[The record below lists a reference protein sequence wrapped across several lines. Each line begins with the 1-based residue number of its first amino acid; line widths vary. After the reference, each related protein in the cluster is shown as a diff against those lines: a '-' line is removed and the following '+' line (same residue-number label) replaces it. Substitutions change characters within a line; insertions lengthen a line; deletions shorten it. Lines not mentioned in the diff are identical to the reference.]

1 VSHTAGVASSRLVE
15 EDSRSRTVSV
25 STGAVMMGNRSPDTN
40 GKTVLEYLRTSCRW
54 HFELL
59 PMAALGNSR

>member
-1 VSHTAGVASSRLVE
+1 
-15 EDSRSRTVSV
+15 
-25 STGAVMMGNRSPDTN
+25 MMGNRSPDTN
-40 GKTVLEYLRTSCRW
+40 GKTLLEYLRTSCRW